1 MKFESIQI
9 DGGKQHYFFKDN
21 VTVSLTGLEFTRIL
35 LLIILTI
42 IVIITFI
49 IDLDF

>member
-9 DGGKQHYFFKDN
+9 DGEKHYFLKDN
-21 VTVSLTGLEFTRIL
+21 VTVSLAGLEFTRIL

-49 IDLDF
+49 INLDF